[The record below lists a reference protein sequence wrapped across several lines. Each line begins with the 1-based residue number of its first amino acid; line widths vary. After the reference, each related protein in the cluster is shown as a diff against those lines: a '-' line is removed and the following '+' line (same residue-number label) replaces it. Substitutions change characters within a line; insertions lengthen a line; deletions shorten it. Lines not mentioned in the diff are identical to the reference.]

1 MPDSS
6 REQAYLHTQNTP
18 DHPEG
23 EVRSLSPSASESPEA
38 ADITKVSTGNLIVMR
53 FSPGSP
59 SLTKAGK
66 G

>member
-23 EVRSLSPSASESPEA
+23 EVRNLSESPEA